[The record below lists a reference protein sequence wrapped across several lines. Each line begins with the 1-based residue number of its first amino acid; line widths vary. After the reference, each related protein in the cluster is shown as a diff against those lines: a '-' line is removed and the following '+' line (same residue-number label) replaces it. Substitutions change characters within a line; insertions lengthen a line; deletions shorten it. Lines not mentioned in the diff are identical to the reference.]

1 MLVLTVLDALFF
13 RQLTGGQLEIVTGGW
28 VMPDEANTHYYAM
41 LDQMIEGHQWI
52 EKNLGSV
59 IKPMSGWAIDPF
71 GHTPT
76 MAYLLRR
83 VGFHAML
90 IQRTHY
96 QVKKHLAKEKNLE
109 FMWRQNWGKLQLWSA
124 MTTNDDTCMKRQY
137 VCFKPACMALSVGML
152 IFNSCS
158 NFLCCP
164 KKVKS

>member
-1 MLVLTVLDALFF
+1 MRVPPPLINHFLKSFSVVQIYNHTFICTVFKYFKTCLTVLVALRF

-52 EKNLGSV
+52 EKNLGSG

-109 FMWRQNWGKLQLWSA
+109 FMWRQNWGKSQL
-124 MTTNDDTCMKRQY
+124 
-137 VCFKPACMALSVGML
+137 
-152 IFNSCS
+152 
-158 NFLCCP
+158 
-164 KKVKS
+164 

>member
-1 MLVLTVLDALFF
+1 MVLVALFF

-52 EKNLGSV
+52 EKNLGSG

-109 FMWRQNWGKLQLWSA
+109 FMWRQNWGKSPLLSVR
-124 MTTNDDTCMKRQY
+124 TTDDDT
-137 VCFKPACMALSVGML
+137 
-152 IFNSCS
+152 
-158 NFLCCP
+158 
-164 KKVKS
+164 

>member
-1 MLVLTVLDALFF
+1 MFL
-13 RQLTGGQLEIVTGGW
+13 RQLSSGQLEIVTGGW

-52 EKNLGSV
+52 EKNLGSG

-109 FMWRQNWGKLQLWSA
+109 FMWRQNWGKSPLWFV
-124 MTTNDDTCMKRQY
+124 MTTDDDIFMKKICLVHTCMDDAKCRH
-137 VCFKPACMALSVGML
+137 VHITL
-152 IFNSCS
+152 IFYWH
-158 NFLCCP
+158 FLCCLR
-164 KKVKS
+164 KVKSCYNTV

>member
-1 MLVLTVLDALFF
+1 MLFNNVQVSKGAWVTCCMLVLTVLDALFF

-52 EKNLGSV
+52 EKNLGSG

-109 FMWRQNWGKLQLWSA
+109 FMWRQNWGKLQLCSA
-124 MTTNDDTCMKRQY
+124 MTTDDDT
-137 VCFKPACMALSVGML
+137 
-152 IFNSCS
+152 
-158 NFLCCP
+158 
-164 KKVKS
+164 